1 MLGLQVSE
9 FLPAMPKSEENR
21 TQAVGKE
28 KKKKKSHQKIRLEYK
43 KAGLEKGF

>member
-1 MLGLQVSE
+1 MLRLQVSE

-28 KKKKKSHQKIRLEYK
+28 KKKKEKSPENTIRVQKGR
-43 KAGLEKGF
+43 A